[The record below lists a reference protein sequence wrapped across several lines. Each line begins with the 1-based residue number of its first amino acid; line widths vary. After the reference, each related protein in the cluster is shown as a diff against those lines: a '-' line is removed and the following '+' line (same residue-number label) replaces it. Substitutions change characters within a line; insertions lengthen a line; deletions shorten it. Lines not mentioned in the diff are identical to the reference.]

1 MHIDRNA
8 YYDMNKD
15 SNHDTNHEPNHHTP
29 IQHQSPT
36 DDDWSLN
43 RCMAIHDANDAM
55 RKAETAAQVREMREE
70 QNYRYRDRELKEGMN
85 KSEGMT
91 KSDGG
96 NYVPQWQKDAY
107 RRNGIKELEKTVHD
121 KLMESVFIALLL
133 VVVVFILHFI
143 Y

>member
-8 YYDMNKD
+8 HYDMNKD
-15 SNHDTNHEPNHHTP
+15 SNHAP
-29 IQHQSPT
+29 ISHQSPT

-43 RCMAIHDANDAM
+43 KCMAIHDANAAM
-55 RKAETAAQVREMREE
+55 RTAETAAQIREMREE

-85 KSEGMT
+85 

>member
-1 MHIDRNA
+1 
-8 YYDMNKD
+8 MNRD
-15 SNHDTNHEPNHHTP
+15 NNHETNHHTP
-29 IQHQSPT
+29 IPHQSPT

-43 RCMAIHDANDAM
+43 KCMAIHDANAAM
-55 RKAETAAQVREMREE
+55 RTAETAAQIREMREE
-70 QNYRYRDRELKEGMN
+70 QNYRSRDRELKEGMT
-85 KSEGMT
+85 KSEMT
-91 KSDGG
+91 KSEGG

-143 Y
+143 H

>member
-1 MHIDRNA
+1 
-8 YYDMNKD
+8 MNKE
-15 SNHDTNHEPNHHTP
+15 TNHETNHHTP
-29 IQHQSPT
+29 IPHQSPT

-43 RCMAIHDANDAM
+43 KCMAIHDANAAM
-55 RKAETAAQVREMREE
+55 HKAETAAQVREMREE

-85 KSEGMT
+85 KSEG
-91 KSDGG
+91 G

-107 RRNGIKELEKTVHD
+107 IRNGIKELEKTVHD

>member
-1 MHIDRNA
+1 MLIDHNA
-8 YYDMNKD
+8 YYDMNRD
-15 SNHDTNHEPNHHTP
+15 TNHDTNHHTP
-29 IQHQSPT
+29 ISHQSPT

-43 RCMAIHDANDAM
+43 KCMAIHDANDAM

-70 QNYRYRDRELKEGMN
+70 QNYRYRDRELKEGM
-85 KSEGMT
+85 S

-107 RRNGIKELEKTVHD
+107 RRHGIKELEKTKHD
-121 KLMESVFIALLL
+121 KLMESIFIALLL
-133 VVVVFILHFI
+133 LVVVFILHFI

>member
-1 MHIDRNA
+1 
-8 YYDMNKD
+8 
-15 SNHDTNHEPNHHTP
+15 
-29 IQHQSPT
+29 
-36 DDDWSLN
+36 
-43 RCMAIHDANDAM
+43 MAIHDANDAM

-85 KSEGMT
+85 KS
-91 KSDGG
+91 DGG
-96 NYVPQWQKDAY
+96 YYVPQWQKDAY

>member
-1 MHIDRNA
+1 MLIDRNA
-8 YYDMNKD
+8 HYDMNRD
-15 SNHDTNHEPNHHTP
+15 NNHHTP

-43 RCMAIHDANDAM
+43 KCMAIHDANDAM

-85 KSEGMT
+85 KS
-91 KSDGG
+91 SDGG

-107 RRNGIKELEKTVHD
+107 RRNGIKELEKTKHD
-121 KLMESVFIALLL
+121 KLMESIFIALLL
-133 VVVVFILHFI
+133 LIVVFILHFI
-143 Y
+143 N